1 VNATLNLRAA
11 STARTRNLR
20 ASGTARTRI
29 PVRVGALGAV
39 LAGFI
44 LAASP
49 AQADRIEKHFP
60 VQNKP
65 KITVRN
71 SSGRIQVKAWS
82 KNEVLVA
89 WTNKSGK
96 SVVETEAAGNRV
108 EVATQTNGDGI
119 SADDSKTDFD
129 ITVPVDSELSVRTDS
144 GNVTV
149 DSVHGDMTF
158 DTVGANLQLSDVDG
172 YMVVKTIDGSL
183 VCNRCSGK
191 LEANS
196 ISGNVQMI
204 SPTLDSVRVQTSS
217 GNIFFDGSFL
227 SRGIYIMKNF
237 SGTIEVHFASSD
249 SFDVNATS
257 LKGDVINQA
266 TFKPDTHGSP
276 HPASKWGH
284 SLFGTLN
291 EGHAKV
297 ELSSFSGTIKILK
310 RD

>member
-1 VNATLNLRAA
+1 MNA
-11 STARTRNLR
+11 S
-20 ASGTARTRI
+20 SSSPI
-29 PVRVGALGAV
+29 RVSALGAV
-39 LAGFI
+39 MAGFI

-49 AQADRIEKHFP
+49 AQADRIEKHFA
-60 VQNKP
+60 VQSKP

-71 SSGRIQVKAWS
+71 SNGRIQVKAWT
-82 KNEVLVA
+82 KPEVLVA
-89 WTNKSGK
+89 WSSASGRT
-96 SVVETEAAGNRV
+96 VVETELAGNRV
-108 EVATQTNGDGI
+108 EVATQFNGDGT
-119 SADDSKTDFD
+119 SADDSKTDFE

-158 DTVGANLQLSDVDG
+158 DTVGANLQLSDVNG

-204 SPTLDSVRVQTSS
+204 QPSLDSVRVQTSS

-237 SGTIEVHFASSD
+237 SGTIEVHFSSND
-249 SFDVNATS
+249 SFDVNASS

-266 TFKPDTHGSP
+266 TFKPDSHGSP
-276 HPASKWGH
+276 HTASKWGH
-284 SLFGTLN
+284 SLFGTMN
-291 EGHAKV
+291 DGHAKV

>member
-1 VNATLNLRAA
+1 MSTSSNLWTA
-11 STARTRNLR
+11 SASLARNTVK
-20 ASGTARTRI
+20 T
-29 PVRVGALGAV
+29 GALGAV
-39 LAGFI
+39 MAGFI

-49 AQADRIEKHFP
+49 ARAERYEKHFP
-60 VQNKP
+60 VQSKP
-65 KITVRN
+65 KVTVRN
-71 SSGRIQVKAWS
+71 SSGRIQVKAWN
-82 KNEVLVA
+82 KNEVLVT
-89 WTNKSGK
+89 WTNASEKTT
-96 SVVETEAAGNRV
+96 VETEEAGNRV
-108 EVATQTNGDGI
+108 EVATQAEDGI
-119 SADDSKTDFD
+119 SADESKTDFE
-129 ITVPVDSELSVRTDS
+129 ITVPVETELNVRTDS

-172 YMVVKTIDGSL
+172 YVVAKTIDGSL

-217 GNIFFDGSFL
+217 GNILFDGSFL

-237 SGTIEVHFASSD
+237 SGTIEVHFAASD
-249 SFDVNATS
+249 SFDLNASS

-266 TFKPDTHGSP
+266 SFKPDTHGYP

-284 SLFGTLN
+284 SLFGTMN

>member
-1 VNATLNLRAA
+1 MNA
-11 STARTRNLR
+11 S
-20 ASGTARTRI
+20 SSSPI
-29 PVRVGALGAV
+29 RVSALGAV
-39 LAGFI
+39 MAGFI

-49 AQADRIEKHFP
+49 AQADRIEKHFA
-60 VQNKP
+60 VQSKP

-71 SSGRIQVKAWS
+71 SNGRIQVKAWT
-82 KNEVLVA
+82 KPEVLVA
-89 WTNKSGK
+89 WSSASGRT
-96 SVVETEAAGNRV
+96 VVETELAGNRV
-108 EVATQTNGDGI
+108 EVATQFNGDGT
-119 SADDSKTDFD
+119 SADDSKTDFE

-158 DTVGANLQLSDVDG
+158 DTVGANLQLSDVNG

-204 SPTLDSVRVQTSS
+204 QPSLDSVRVQTSS

-237 SGTIEVHFASSD
+237 SGTLEVHFSSND
-249 SFDVNATS
+249 SFDVNASS

-266 TFKPDTHGSP
+266 TFKPDSHGTP
-276 HPASKWGH
+276 HTASKWGH
-284 SLFGTLN
+284 SLFGTMN
-291 EGHAKV
+291 DGHAKV

>member
-1 VNATLNLRAA
+1 
-11 STARTRNLR
+11 
-20 ASGTARTRI
+20 
-29 PVRVGALGAV
+29 VGALGAV
-39 LAGFI
+39 MAGLI
-44 LAASP
+44 LAAP
-49 AQADRIEKHFP
+49 ARADRIEKHFP
-60 VQNKP
+60 VQAKP
-65 KITVRN
+65 RVTVRN
-71 SSGRIQVKAWS
+71 SNGRIQVKAWNR
-82 KNEVLVA
+82 NEVLVA
-89 WTNKSGK
+89 WTTASGK
-96 SVVETEAAGNRV
+96 AAVQTEEAGNRV
-108 EVATQTNGDGI
+108 EVAAGNYYEDG
-119 SADDSKTDFD
+119 AATDDNKTDFE
-129 ITVPVDSELSVRTDS
+129 ITVPVETELSVRTDS

-158 DTVGANLQLSDVDG
+158 DTVGASLQLTDVDG

-217 GNIFFDGSFL
+217 GNILFDGSFL

-237 SGTIEVHFASSD
+237 SGTIEVHFSSSD

-266 TFKPDTHGSP
+266 SFKPDTHGSAR
-276 HPASKWGH
+276 PASKWGH
-284 SLFGTLN
+284 SLFGTMN

>member
-1 VNATLNLRAA
+1 MSATSYLRAA
-11 STARTRNLR
+11 SSARARNAVR
-20 ASGTARTRI
+20 AS
-29 PVRVGALGAV
+29 ALGAAV
-39 LAGFI
+39 AGLI
-44 LAASP
+44 LAAAP
-49 AQADRIEKHFP
+49 AHAERVEKHFA
-60 VQNKP
+60 VQSKP

-71 SSGRIQVKAWS
+71 SSGRIQVKAWTR
-82 KNEVLVA
+82 NEVLVA
-89 WTNKSGK
+89 WTNASGK
-96 SVVETEAAGNRV
+96 SVVETEQAGNRV
-108 EVATQTNGDGI
+108 EVAAQGNEDGN
-119 SADDSKTDFD
+119 SADVSKTDFE
-129 ITVPVDSELSVRTDS
+129 ITVPVESELNVRTDS

-158 DTVGANLQLSDVDG
+158 DTVGANLQLSDVNG

-204 SPTLDSVRVQTSS
+204 QPSLDSLRVQTSS
-217 GNIFFDGSFL
+217 GNILFDGSFS

-237 SGTIEVHFASSD
+237 SGTIEVHFSSSD
-249 SFDVNATS
+249 SFDLAANS

-266 TFKPDTHGSP
+266 SFKPDTHGAP

-284 SLFGTLN
+284 GFFGTMN

>member
-1 VNATLNLRAA
+1 M
-11 STARTRNLR
+11 
-20 ASGTARTRI
+20 
-29 PVRVGALGAV
+29 
-39 LAGFI
+39 AGFI

-49 AQADRIEKHFP
+49 AQADRIEKHFS

-71 SSGRIQVKAWS
+71 SSGRIQVKAWTRS
-82 KNEVLVA
+82 EVLVA
-89 WTNKSGK
+89 WTSKNGK
-96 SVVETEAAGNRV
+96 TVVETESAGNRV
-108 EVATQTNGDGI
+108 EVARLMNEDGT
-119 SADDSKTDFD
+119 SADDSQTDFD

-144 GNVTV
+144 GSVTV

-183 VCNRCSGK
+183 LCTRCSGK

-196 ISGNVQMI
+196 ISGNVQMVD
-204 SPTLDSVRVQTSS
+204 PTLDSVRVQTSS

-237 SGTIEVHFASSD
+237 SGTIEVHFSSSD
-249 SFDVNATS
+249 SFDVHATS

-276 HPASKWGH
+276 RPASKWGH
-284 SLFGTLN
+284 SLFGTMN

-297 ELSSFSGTIKILK
+297 ELASFSGTIKILK

>member
-1 VNATLNLRAA
+1 MNGFSSPA
-11 STARTRNLR
+11 
-20 ASGTARTRI
+20 
-29 PVRVGALGAV
+29 RVGALAAV
-39 LAGFI
+39 MAGFI
-44 LAASP
+44 VAASP
-49 AQADRIEKHFP
+49 AQADRVEKHFA

-96 SVVETEAAGNRV
+96 SVVETEEAGNRV
-108 EVATQTNGDGI
+108 EVATRQDEDGLT
-119 SADDSKTDFD
+119 AEDSKTDFE
-129 ITVPVDSELSVRTDS
+129 ITVPVESELNVRTDS

-158 DTVGANLQLSDVDG
+158 DTVGANLQLSDVNG
-172 YMVVKTIDGSL
+172 YLVVKTIDGSL

-196 ISGNVQMI
+196 ISGNVSMVD
-204 SPTLDSVRVQTSS
+204 PALESVRVQTSS
-217 GNIFFDGSFL
+217 GNIYFDGSFQ

-237 SGTIEVHFASSD
+237 SGTIEVHFSSND

-266 TFKPDTHGSP
+266 SFKPDTHGNA

-284 SLFGTLN
+284 SLFGTMN

>member
-1 VNATLNLRAA
+1 MNASSNLRAA
-11 STARTRNLR
+11 STARTR
-20 ASGTARTRI
+20 I
-29 PVRVGALGAV
+29 PVCVGALGAV
-39 LAGFI
+39 MAGLI
-44 LAASP
+44 LAAAP

-71 SSGRIQVKAWS
+71 SSGRIQVKAWTKS
-82 KNEVLVA
+82 EVLVA
-89 WTNKSGK
+89 WTNKSGR

-108 EVATQTNGDGI
+108 EVATQPNDDGV
-119 SADDSKTDFD
+119 SADDMKTDFE
-129 ITVPVDSELSVRTDS
+129 ITVPVESELSVRTDS

-158 DTVGANLQLSDVDG
+158 DTVGANLQLSDVAG

-183 VCNRCSGK
+183 VCTRCSGK

-196 ISGNVQMI
+196 ISGNVQMV

-217 GNIFFDGSFL
+217 GNILFDGSFL

-237 SGTIEVHFASSD
+237 SGTIEVHFSSSD

>member
-1 VNATLNLRAA
+1 MAHRGVV
-11 STARTRNLR
+11 
-20 ASGTARTRI
+20 SGSVVWGA
-29 PVRVGALGAV
+29 VRVAAMGAV
-39 LAGFI
+39 MVGGI

-49 AQADRIEKHFP
+49 ARADRIEKHFP
-60 VQNKP
+60 VQAKP

-71 SSGRIQVKAWS
+71 STGRIQVKAWN

-89 WTNKSGK
+89 WTTEGGK
-96 SVVETEAAGNRV
+96 SVVETEQAGNRV
-108 EVATQTNGDGI
+108 EVDADG
-119 SADDSKTDFD
+119 SDDAALGQIKTDFD
-129 ITVPVDSELSVRTDS
+129 ITVPENSELSVRTDS
-144 GNVTV
+144 GNVNV

-158 DTVGANLQLSDVDG
+158 DTVGANLTLSDVDG

-196 ISGNVQMI
+196 ISGNIQMM

-217 GNIFFDGSFL
+217 GNILFDGSFL

-237 SGTIEVHFASSD
+237 SGSIEVHFSSND

-257 LKGDVINQA
+257 LKGAVVNQA
-266 TFKPDTHGSP
+266 SFKPDTHGTA
-276 HPASKWGH
+276 HPASKWGQ
-284 SLFGTLN
+284 SLFGTMN

-297 ELSSFSGTIKILK
+297 ELTSFSGTIKILK

>member
-1 VNATLNLRAA
+1 MIASSNLWAA
-11 STARTRNLR
+11 SAALTRTTVR
-20 ASGTARTRI
+20 A
-29 PVRVGALGAV
+29 GALGAV
-39 LAGFI
+39 MAGFI

-49 AQADRIEKHFP
+49 AKAERYERHFP
-60 VQNKP
+60 VQSKP
-65 KITVRN
+65 RVTLRN
-71 SSGRIQVKAWS
+71 SNGRIQVKAWN
-82 KNEVLVA
+82 KNEVQVA
-89 WTNKSGK
+89 WTNASGK
-96 SVVETEAAGNRV
+96 TTVETEEAGNRV
-108 EVATQTNGDGI
+108 EVETQASEEGI
-119 SADDSKTDFD
+119 SADDSKTDFE
-129 ITVPVDSELSVRTDS
+129 ITVPVETELNVRTDS

-172 YMVVKTIDGSL
+172 YVVVKTIDGSL

-217 GNIFFDGSFL
+217 GSILFDGSFL

-237 SGTIEVHFASSD
+237 SGTIEVHFTSSD
-249 SFDVNATS
+249 SFDLNASS

-284 SLFGTLN
+284 SLFGTMN

>member
-1 VNATLNLRAA
+1 M
-11 STARTRNLR
+11 
-20 ASGTARTRI
+20 
-29 PVRVGALGAV
+29 GAV
-39 LAGFI
+39 SAVLVGLI

-49 AQADRIEKHFP
+49 ARADLAEKHFP

-71 SSGRIQVKAWS
+71 SNGRIEVKAWN
-82 KNEVLVA
+82 KNEVQVS
-89 WTNKSGK
+89 WTNPSGK
-96 SVVETEAAGNRV
+96 TVVETEGAGNRV
-108 EVATQTNGDGI
+108 EVLTRETQEGL
-119 SADDSKTDFD
+119 SEADCKTDFE
-129 ITVPVDSELSVRTDS
+129 ITVPVNSELNVRTDS
-144 GNVTV
+144 GSVTV

-158 DTVGANLQLSDVDG
+158 DTVGANLQLSDVEG
-172 YMVVKTIDGSL
+172 YVVVKTIDGSL
-183 VCNRCSGK
+183 VCTRCAGK

-196 ISGNVQMI
+196 ISGNVQMVQ
-204 SPTLDSVRVQTSS
+204 PTLDSMRVQTSS

-257 LKGDVINQA
+257 LKGNVVNQA
-266 TFKPDTHGSP
+266 SFKPDTHGSS
-276 HPASKWGH
+276 HPASKFGH
-284 SLFGTLN
+284 SLFGTMN

-297 ELSSFSGTIKILK
+297 ELSSFSGTIKILQ

>member
-1 VNATLNLRAA
+1 M
-11 STARTRNLR
+11 
-20 ASGTARTRI
+20 
-29 PVRVGALGAV
+29 
-39 LAGFI
+39 AGFI

-49 AQADRIEKHFP
+49 AQADRIEKHFA
-60 VQNKP
+60 VQKKP

-71 SSGRIQVKAWS
+71 SSGRIQVKAWT
-82 KNEVLVA
+82 KNEVMVA
-89 WTNKSGK
+89 WTNKSGNT
-96 SVVETEAAGNRV
+96 VVETEEAGNRV
-108 EVATQTNGDGI
+108 EVATQANEDGA
-119 SADDSKTDFD
+119 SANESKTDFE
-129 ITVPVDSELSVRTDS
+129 ITVPVESELSVRTDS

-204 SPTLDSVRVQTSS
+204 SPALDSVRVQTSS
-217 GNIFFDGSFL
+217 GNILFDGSFL

-237 SGTIEVHFASSD
+237 SGTIEVHFSSSD
-249 SFDVNATS
+249 SFDVKATS

-266 TFKPDTHGSP
+266 SFKPDTHGSP

-284 SLFGTLN
+284 SLFGTMN

>member
-1 VNATLNLRAA
+1 VNA
-11 STARTRNLR
+11 S
-20 ASGTARTRI
+20 SSSPI
-29 PVRVGALGAV
+29 RVSALGAV
-39 LAGFI
+39 MAGFI

-49 AQADRIEKHFP
+49 AQADRIEKHFA
-60 VQNKP
+60 VQSKP

-71 SSGRIQVKAWS
+71 SNGRIQVKAWT
-82 KNEVLVA
+82 KPEVLVA
-89 WTNKSGK
+89 WTSASGRT
-96 SVVETEAAGNRV
+96 VVETELAGNRV
-108 EVATQTNGDGI
+108 EVATQFNGDGT
-119 SADDSKTDFD
+119 SADDSKTDFE

-158 DTVGANLQLSDVDG
+158 DTVGANLQLSDVNG

-204 SPTLDSVRVQTSS
+204 QPTLDSVRVQTSS

-237 SGTIEVHFASSD
+237 SGTIEVHFSSSD
-249 SFDVNATS
+249 SFDVNASS

-266 TFKPDTHGSP
+266 SFKPDSHGSP
-276 HPASKWGH
+276 HTASKWGH
-284 SLFGTLN
+284 SLFGTMN
-291 EGHAKV
+291 DGHAKV

>member
-1 VNATLNLRAA
+1 MNATLN
-11 STARTRNLR
+11 S
-20 ASGTARTRI
+20 

-39 LAGFI
+39 MAGFM

-49 AQADRIEKHFP
+49 AHADRIEKHFA
-60 VQNKP
+60 VQSKP

-71 SSGRIQVKAWS
+71 SSGRIQVKAWT
-82 KNEVLVA
+82 KQEVQVA
-89 WTNKSGK
+89 WTSANGK
-96 SVVETEAAGNRV
+96 TAVETEQAGNRI
-108 EVATQTNGDGI
+108 EVARLMYADGAA
-119 SADDSKTDFD
+119 ADDSKTDFE
-129 ITVPVDSELSVRTDS
+129 ITVPIESELSVRTDS

-158 DTVGANLQLSDVDG
+158 DTVGANLQLSDVNG

-183 VCNRCSGK
+183 VCNRCAGK

-204 SPTLDSVRVQTSS
+204 QPALDSVRVQTSS

-237 SGTIEVHFASSD
+237 SGTIEVHFSSND
-249 SFDVNATS
+249 SFDVNASS

-266 TFKPDTHGSP
+266 TFKPDTHGTP
-276 HPASKWGH
+276 HAASKWGH
-284 SLFGTLN
+284 SLFGTMN
-291 EGHAKV
+291 DGRAKV
-297 ELSSFSGTIKILK
+297 ELSSFSGTIKILQ
-310 RD
+310 RE

>member
-1 VNATLNLRAA
+1 VNATLN
-11 STARTRNLR
+11 S
-20 ASGTARTRI
+20 
-29 PVRVGALGAV
+29 PVRLSALGAV
-39 LAGFI
+39 MAGFM

-49 AQADRIEKHFP
+49 AHADRIEKHFA
-60 VQNKP
+60 VQSKP

-71 SSGRIQVKAWS
+71 SSGRIQVKAWT
-82 KNEVLVA
+82 KQEVQVA
-89 WTNKSGK
+89 WTSANGK
-96 SVVETEAAGNRV
+96 TAVETEQAGNRI
-108 EVATQTNGDGI
+108 EVARLMYEDG
-119 SADDSKTDFD
+119 AAVDDSKTDFE
-129 ITVPVDSELSVRTDS
+129 ITVPIESELSVRTDS

-158 DTVGANLQLSDVDG
+158 DTVGANLQLSDVNG

-204 SPTLDSVRVQTSS
+204 QPALDSVRVQTSS

-237 SGTIEVHFASSD
+237 SGTIEVHFSSND
-249 SFDVNATS
+249 SFDVNASS

-266 TFKPDTHGSP
+266 TFKPDTHGTP
-276 HPASKWGH
+276 HAASKWGH
-284 SLFGTLN
+284 SLFGTMN
-291 EGHAKV
+291 DGRAKV
-297 ELSSFSGTIKILK
+297 ELSSFSGTIKILQ
-310 RD
+310 RE

>member
-11 STARTRNLR
+11 STARTR
-20 ASGTARTRI
+20 I
-29 PVRVGALGAV
+29 PVRFGALSAV
-39 LAGFI
+39 MAGFI

-49 AQADRIEKHFP
+49 AHADRIEKHFP
-60 VQNKP
+60 VQSKP
-65 KITVRN
+65 KIMVRN
-71 SSGRIQVKAWS
+71 SSGRIQVKAWT

-89 WTNKSGK
+89 WTNVTGK
-96 SVVETEAAGNRV
+96 SVVQTEAAGNRV
-108 EVATQTNGDGI
+108 EVSTQTNEDGI
-119 SADDSKTDFD
+119 SADDSKTDFE
-129 ITVPVDSELSVRTDS
+129 ITVPVESELSVRTDS

-183 VCNRCSGK
+183 LCTRCSGK

-204 SPTLDSVRVQTSS
+204 APTLDSVRVQTSS
-217 GNIFFDGSFL
+217 GNILFDGSFL

-237 SGTIEVHFASSD
+237 SGTIEVHFSSSD
-249 SFDVNATS
+249 SFDVNANS

-266 TFKPDTHGSP
+266 TFKPDTHGTP

-284 SLFGTLN
+284 GFVGTMN

>member
-1 VNATLNLRAA
+1 MNPSLNARAA
-11 STARTRNLR
+11 NTARTPNAVL
-20 ASGTARTRI
+20 
-29 PVRVGALGAV
+29 VGALGAV
-39 LAGFI
+39 MAGLI
-44 LAASP
+44 LATP
-49 AQADRIEKHFP
+49 ARADRIEKHFP
-60 VQNKP
+60 VQAKP
-65 KITVRN
+65 RVTVRN
-71 SSGRIQVKAWS
+71 SNGRIQVKAWNR
-82 KNEVLVA
+82 NEVLVA
-89 WTNKSGK
+89 WTSAGGK
-96 SVVETEAAGNRV
+96 SAVEMEEAGNRV
-108 EVATQTNGDGI
+108 EV
-119 SADDSKTDFD
+119 SAGNYYEEGASPDDKTDFE
-129 ITVPVDSELSVRTDS
+129 ITVPVETELSVRTDS

-158 DTVGANLQLSDVDG
+158 DTVGASLQLTDVDG

-217 GNIFFDGSFL
+217 GNILFDGSFL

-237 SGTIEVHFASSD
+237 SGTIEVHFSSSD

-266 TFKPDTHGSP
+266 SFKPDTHGSAR
-276 HPASKWGH
+276 PASKWGH
-284 SLFGTLN
+284 SLFGTMN

>member
-1 VNATLNLRAA
+1 MINA
-11 STARTRNLR
+11 
-20 ASGTARTRI
+20 G
-29 PVRVGALGAV
+29 GKAL
-39 LAGFI
+39 
-44 LAASP
+44 
-49 AQADRIEKHFP
+49 
-60 VQNKP
+60 
-65 KITVRN
+65 
-71 SSGRIQVKAWS
+71 
-82 KNEVLVA
+82 
-89 WTNKSGK
+89 
-96 SVVETEAAGNRV
+96 VETEKAGNRI
-108 EVATQTNGDGI
+108 EIATHMASEKA
-119 SADDSKTDFD
+119 SAEDVKTDFE
-129 ITVPVDSELSVRTDS
+129 ITVPVDTELSVRTDS

-183 VCNRCSGK
+183 LCTRCSGK

-204 SPTLDSVRVQTSS
+204 HPTLDSVRVQTSS

-257 LKGDVINQA
+257 LKGDVINQP